1 MLIVCFRVRDWLY
14 GIRNAEPE
22 PASSIEPQ
30 TEAERLRVISYM
42 ITLPTHEGGAGITPD
57 HGEWKNVT
65 AIFPLHDEETN
76 KRWMRE
82 WSQKTFLS
90 DDDSDQIR
98 NKFGESVGVSPCP
111 FRSRSLTVISRS
123 GSISPFSSRT
133 FGSSCFLPYS
143 GSRAGSSWAAIRL
156 YTPLSTVCGASFL
169 SSTGSAR
176 RKI

>member
-1 MLIVCFRVRDWLY
+1 MLTVCFRVRDWLY

-42 ITLPTHEGGAGITPD
+42 ITLPAHEGGAGITPD

-90 DDDSDQIR
+90 DDDLDQIR
-98 NKFGESVGVSPCP
+98 NKFGESVGVSP
-111 FRSRSLTVISRS
+111 SSL
-123 GSISPFSSRT
+123 
-133 FGSSCFLPYS
+133 
-143 GSRAGSSWAAIRL
+143 
-156 YTPLSTVCGASFL
+156 
-169 SSTGSAR
+169 
-176 RKI
+176 